1 MGQQTEDSRNKIT
14 YKTSRC
20 DVQLELVA
28 AVRRIRARSR
38 TMNTMRNFI
47 RNSNADLGSHVW
59 GGPIYGPFGTLG
71 PQSPTTL
78 PLAQLPFWAQPRW
91 M

>member
-1 MGQQTEDSRNKIT
+1 
-14 YKTSRC
+14 
-20 DVQLELVA
+20 
-28 AVRRIRARSR
+28 
-38 TMNTMRNFI
+38 MNTMRNFI

-59 GGPIYGPFGTLG
+59 GGPMYGPFGTLG